1 MVRAVSGKNL
11 LKKDYQNNLSV
22 LSQIPV
28 GKAQLVIINWP
39 EESGVVGGG
48 FMNGLLIP
56 FLAVETQ
63 F

>member
-1 MVRAVSGKNL
+1 M
-11 LKKDYQNNLSV
+11 LKKDYQNNLSL

-48 FMNGLLIP
+48 FMNGVLIP
-56 FLAVETQ
+56 FLAVGTQ